1 MTDEEKQPEEEK
13 KLKERKKRKGK
24 PRRRGSGSVF
34 RRPERKGGKQ
44 WVAQIILEDGRT
56 RQRYFNTQEEADIAL
71 NEMLYEQRR
80 GMLATGP
87 NQTLKQYL
95 ENWLENVQK
104 YAVRVNHYINTR
116 TIIRKHIL
124 PTLGHIQL
132 RQLNE
137 QHIQALY
144 AQKQDEKKSAKTIHH
159 IHDVLHKALAQ
170 AVTWRLVSRNV
181 CDGVTLPRLSRYEY
195 QVLTAEQA
203 RKLLEVVR
211 GHRFEVL
218 LALALTTGMRLGE
231 LSSLHWQDMNFEQ
244 ETVQVRRSVSRVRG
258 QGYQVFEPKTQ
269 KSRRMLTLPS
279 FVLDMLERHRAS
291 QDEVKQKAQ
300 EAGSQ
305 WQDHDLVFCNQ
316 YGSFL
321 RPDRV
326 RKQFQK
332 LLAEAGLPH
341 MRFHDLR
348 HSAATILLSMG
359 VPVKVVQE
367 ILGHSN
373 ISTTLNIYAHVL
385 PTMQNEA
392 MGKWDYLFGGQ
403 RPHV

>member
-1 MTDEEKQPEEEK
+1 
-13 KLKERKKRKGK
+13 
-24 PRRRGSGSVF
+24 
-34 RRPERKGGKQ
+34 
-44 WVAQIILEDGRT
+44 
-56 RQRYFNTQEEADIAL
+56 
-71 NEMLYEQRR
+71 
-80 GMLATGP
+80 
-87 NQTLKQYL
+87 
-95 ENWLENVQK
+95 
-104 YAVRVNHYINTR
+104 
-116 TIIRKHIL
+116 
-124 PTLGHIQL
+124 
-132 RQLNE
+132 
-137 QHIQALY
+137 
-144 AQKQDEKKSAKTIHH
+144 
-159 IHDVLHKALAQ
+159 
-170 AVTWRLVSRNV
+170 
-181 CDGVTLPRLSRYEY
+181 
-195 QVLTAEQA
+195 
-203 RKLLEVVR
+203 
-211 GHRFEVL
+211 
-218 LALALTTGMRLGE
+218 
-231 LSSLHWQDMNFEQ
+231 
-244 ETVQVRRSVSRVRG
+244 
-258 QGYQVFEPKTQ
+258 
-269 KSRRMLTLPS
+269 MLTLPS

-385 PTMQNEA
+385 PNMQNEA
-392 MGKWDYLFGGQ
+392 MGKWDHLFGGDK
-403 RPHV
+403 

>member
-1 MTDEEKQPEEEK
+1 MKDEEKQPEEEK
-13 KLKERKKRKGK
+13 KPKERKKRKGK

-44 WVAQIILEDGRT
+44 WVAQIILENGRT

-144 AQKQDEKKSAKTIHH
+144 TQKQDERKSAKTIHN
-159 IHDVLHKALAQ
+159 IHGILHKALAQ
-170 AVTWRLVSRNV
+170 AVIWRLVSRNV
-181 CDGVTLPRLSRYEY
+181 CDGVTLPRLTRYEY
-195 QVLTAEQA
+195 QTLTAEQA
-203 RKLLEVVR
+203 QKLLEVAR
-211 GHRFEVL
+211 GHRLEML
-218 LALALTTGMRLGE
+218 LTLALTTGMRHGE
-231 LSSLHWQDMNFEQ
+231 LLGLHWQDIDFEHG
-244 ETVQVRRSVSRVRG
+244 TLQVRRSVSRVRG
-258 QGYQVFEPKTQ
+258 QGYKELEPKTPR
-269 KSRRMLTLPS
+269 SRRMLTLAQ
-279 FVLDMLERHRAS
+279 FVLDMLKQHRANHV
-291 QDEVKQKAQ
+291 ELRQKA
-300 EAGSQ
+300 GSE
-305 WQDHDLVFCNQ
+305 WQDHDLVFCNR

-326 RKQFQK
+326 RKQFQQ
-332 LLAEAGLPH
+332 LLVDAGLPY

-348 HSAATILLSMG
+348 HSAATIFMKMG
-359 VPVKVVQE
+359 VPPKVVQE

-373 ISTTLNIYAHVL
+373 INITLGIYSHVL
-385 PTMQNEA
+385 PGMQDEA
-392 MGKWDYLFGGQ
+392 MGKWDHLFGGDKSTT
-403 RPHV
+403 P

>member
-1 MTDEEKQPEEEK
+1 MANEEKQPEEERQPK
-13 KLKERKKRKGK
+13 KREKRKGK

-44 WVAQIILEDGRT
+44 WVAQIILENGRT
-56 RQRYFNTQEEADIAL
+56 RQRYFKTQEEADIAL

-87 NQTLKQYL
+87 NQTLKQHL
-95 ENWLENVQK
+95 ENWLENIQK
-104 YAVRVNHYINTR
+104 HAVRINHYINTR

-124 PTLGHIQL
+124 PKLGHIQL

-137 QHIQALY
+137 QHIQSLY
-144 AQKQDEKKSAKTIHH
+144 AQKLDEKKSAKTIHH

-170 AVTWRLVSRNV
+170 AVTWRLVVRNV

-195 QVLTAEQA
+195 PVLTEEQA
-203 RKLLEVVR
+203 QKLLEVMR

-218 LALALTTGMRLGE
+218 LALALKTGMRHGE
-231 LSSLHWQDMNFEQ
+231 LLSLHWQDINFERG
-244 ETVQVRRSVSRVRG
+244 TLQVRRSVSRVRG
-258 QGYQVFEPKTQ
+258 QGYKVFEPKTPRG
-269 KSRRMLTLPS
+269 RRMLTLPL
-279 FVLDMLERHRAS
+279 FVLDMLKQHRVI
-291 QDEVKQKAQ
+291 QEEVKQK
-300 EAGSQ
+300 AGSQ

-332 LLAEAGLPH
+332 LLAEAGLPY
-341 MRFHDLR
+341 MRVHDLR
-348 HSAATILLSMG
+348 HSAATLLISMG

-373 ISTTLNIYAHVL
+373 ISTTLNIYSHVL
-385 PTMQNEA
+385 PGMQDEA
-392 MGKWDYLFGGQ
+392 MGKWDHLFGGD
-403 RPHV
+403 R

>member
-1 MTDEEKQPEEEK
+1 MANEEKQPEEERQPK
-13 KLKERKKRKGK
+13 KREKRKGK

-44 WVAQIILEDGRT
+44 WVAQIILENGRT
-56 RQRYFNTQEEADIAL
+56 RQRYFKTQEEADIAL

-87 NQTLKQYL
+87 NQTLKQHL
-95 ENWLENVQK
+95 ENWLENIQK
-104 YAVRVNHYINTR
+104 HAVRINHYINTR

-124 PTLGHIQL
+124 PKLGHIQL

-137 QHIQALY
+137 QHIQSLY
-144 AQKQDEKKSAKTIHH
+144 AQKLDEKKSAKTIHH

-170 AVTWRLVSRNV
+170 AVTWRLVVRNV

-195 QVLTAEQA
+195 PVLTEEQA
-203 RKLLEVVR
+203 QKLLEVMR

-218 LALALTTGMRLGE
+218 LALALTTGMRHGE
-231 LSSLHWQDMNFEQ
+231 LLSLHWQDINFERG
-244 ETVQVRRSVSRVRG
+244 TLQVRRSVSRVRG
-258 QGYQVFEPKTQ
+258 QGYKVFEPKTPRG
-269 KSRRMLTLPS
+269 RRMLTLPL
-279 FVLDMLERHRAS
+279 FVLDMLKQHRVI
-291 QDEVKQKAQ
+291 QEEVMQKA
-300 EAGSQ
+300 GIQ

-332 LLAEAGLPH
+332 LLAEAGLPY
-341 MRFHDLR
+341 MRVHDLR
-348 HSAATILLSMG
+348 HSAATLLISMG

-373 ISTTLNIYAHVL
+373 ISTTLNIYSHVL
-385 PTMQNEA
+385 PGMQDEA
-392 MGKWDYLFGGQ
+392 MGKWDHLFGGD
-403 RPHV
+403 R

>member
-1 MTDEEKQPEEEK
+1 MANEEKQPEEERQPK
-13 KLKERKKRKGK
+13 KREKRKGK

-44 WVAQIILEDGRT
+44 WVAQIILENGRT
-56 RQRYFNTQEEADIAL
+56 RQRYFKTQEEADIAL

-87 NQTLKQYL
+87 NQTLKQHL
-95 ENWLENVQK
+95 ENWLENIQK
-104 YAVRVNHYINTR
+104 HAVRINHYINTR

-124 PTLGHIQL
+124 PKLGHIQL

-137 QHIQALY
+137 QHIQSLY
-144 AQKQDEKKSAKTIHH
+144 AQKLDEKKSAKTIHH

-170 AVTWRLVSRNV
+170 AVTWRLVVRNV

-195 QVLTAEQA
+195 PVLTEEQA
-203 RKLLEVVR
+203 QKLLEVMR

-218 LALALTTGMRLGE
+218 LALALTTGMRHGE
-231 LSSLHWQDMNFEQ
+231 LLSLHWQDINFERG
-244 ETVQVRRSVSRVRG
+244 TLQVRRSVSRVRG
-258 QGYQVFEPKTQ
+258 QGYKVFEPKTPRG
-269 KSRRMLTLPS
+269 RRMLTLPL
-279 FVLDMLERHRAS
+279 FVLDMLKQHRVI
-291 QDEVKQKAQ
+291 QEEVKQK
-300 EAGSQ
+300 AGSQ

-332 LLAEAGLPH
+332 LLAEAGLPY
-341 MRFHDLR
+341 MRVHDLR
-348 HSAATILLSMG
+348 HSAATLLISMG

-373 ISTTLNIYAHVL
+373 ISTTLNIYSHVL
-385 PTMQNEA
+385 PGMQDEA
-392 MGKWDYLFGGQ
+392 MGKWDHLFGGD
-403 RPHV
+403 R

>member
-1 MTDEEKQPEEEK
+1 MANEEKQPEEERQPK
-13 KLKERKKRKGK
+13 KREKRKGK

-44 WVAQIILEDGRT
+44 WVAQIILENGRT
-56 RQRYFNTQEEADIAL
+56 RQRYFKTQEEADIAL

-87 NQTLKQYL
+87 NQTLKQHL
-95 ENWLENVQK
+95 ENWLENIQK
-104 YAVRVNHYINTR
+104 HAVRINHYINTR

-124 PTLGHIQL
+124 PKLGHIQL

-137 QHIQALY
+137 QHIQSLY
-144 AQKQDEKKSAKTIHH
+144 AQKLDEKKSAKTIHH

-170 AVTWRLVSRNV
+170 AVTWRLVVRNV

-195 QVLTAEQA
+195 PVLTEEQA
-203 RKLLEVVR
+203 QKLLEVMR

-218 LALALTTGMRLGE
+218 LALALTTGMRHGE
-231 LSSLHWQDMNFEQ
+231 LLSLHWQDINFERG
-244 ETVQVRRSVSRVRG
+244 TLQVRRSVSRVRG
-258 QGYQVFEPKTQ
+258 QGYKVFEPKTPRG
-269 KSRRMLTLPS
+269 RRLLTLPS
-279 FVLDMLERHRAS
+279 FVLDMLKQHRIS
-291 QDEVKQKAQ
+291 QEEVKQK
-300 EAGSQ
+300 AGSQ

-332 LLAEAGLPH
+332 LLAEAGLPY
-341 MRFHDLR
+341 MRVHDLR
-348 HSAATILLSMG
+348 HSAATLLISMG

-373 ISTTLNIYAHVL
+373 ISTTLNIYSHVL
-385 PTMQNEA
+385 PGMQDEA
-392 MGKWDYLFGGQ
+392 MGKWDHLFGGD
-403 RPHV
+403 R

>member
-1 MTDEEKQPEEEK
+1 MTDEEQTNEEKQP
-13 KLKERKKRKGK
+13 KECSQRKGK
-24 PRRRGSGSVF
+24 PQRSGAGSVF
-34 RRPERKGGKQ
+34 RRPERKGGKE
-44 WVAQIILEDGRT
+44 WVAQIILDNGKT
-56 RQRYFNTQEEADIAL
+56 RQRYFFTQAEADEAL
-71 NEMLYEQRR
+71 TEMLYEQRQ

-87 NQTLKQYL
+87 NQTLQQHL

-104 YAVRVNHYINTR
+104 HAVRVNHYINTR
-116 TIIRKHIL
+116 TIIRKHII

-137 QHIQALY
+137 QHIQSLY
-144 AQKQDEKKSAKTIHH
+144 AQKLDEKKSAKTIHH
-159 IHDVLHKALAQ
+159 IHGVLHKALAQ
-170 AVTWRLVSRNV
+170 AVTWRVVSRNV

-195 QVLTAEQA
+195 QVLTVEQA
-203 RKLLEVVR
+203 RKLLEGVR

-231 LSSLHWQDMNFEQ
+231 LSGLHWQDINFEQ
-244 ETVQVRRSVSRVRG
+244 GTLQVRRSVSRVRG
-258 QGYQVFEPKTQ
+258 QGYKVFEPKTQ
-269 KSRRMLTLPS
+269 RSRRMLTLPS
-279 FVLDMLERHRAS
+279 FVLDMLQQHRTS
-291 QDEVKQKAQ
+291 QGEVKQKAQ
-300 EAGSQ
+300 EAGNHR
-305 WQDHDLVFCNQ
+305 QDHDLVFCNQ

-332 LLAEAGLPH
+332 LLAEAGLPY

-348 HSAATILLSMG
+348 HSAATLLLSMG

-385 PTMQNEA
+385 PNMQN
-392 MGKWDYLFGGQ
+392 
-403 RPHV
+403 

>member
-1 MTDEEKQPEEEK
+1 MKDEEKQPEEEK
-13 KLKERKKRKGK
+13 KPKERKKRKGK

-44 WVAQIILEDGRT
+44 WVGQIILENGRT

-144 AQKQDEKKSAKTIHH
+144 TQKQDERKSAKTIHN
-159 IHDVLHKALAQ
+159 IHGILHKALAQ
-170 AVTWRLVSRNV
+170 AVIWRLVSRNV
-181 CDGVTLPRLSRYEY
+181 CDGVTLPRLTRYEY
-195 QVLTAEQA
+195 QTLTAEQA
-203 RKLLEVVR
+203 QKLLEVAR
-211 GHRFEVL
+211 GHRLEML
-218 LALALTTGMRLGE
+218 LTLALTTGMRHGE
-231 LSSLHWQDMNFEQ
+231 LLGLHWQDIDFEHG
-244 ETVQVRRSVSRVRG
+244 TLQVRRSVSRVRG
-258 QGYQVFEPKTQ
+258 QGYKELEPKTPR
-269 KSRRMLTLPS
+269 SRRMLTLAQ
-279 FVLDMLERHRAS
+279 FVLDMLKQHRANHV
-291 QDEVKQKAQ
+291 ELRQKA
-300 EAGSQ
+300 GSE
-305 WQDHDLVFCNQ
+305 WQDHDLVFCNR

-326 RKQFQK
+326 RKQFQQ
-332 LLAEAGLPH
+332 LLVDAGLPY

-348 HSAATILLSMG
+348 HSAATIFMKMG
-359 VPVKVVQE
+359 VPPKVVQE

-373 ISTTLNIYAHVL
+373 INITLGIYSHVL
-385 PTMQNEA
+385 PGMQDEA
-392 MGKWDYLFGGQ
+392 MGKWDHLFGGDKSTT
-403 RPHV
+403 P

>member
-1 MTDEEKQPEEEK
+1 MANEEKQPEEERQPK
-13 KLKERKKRKGK
+13 KREKRKGK

-44 WVAQIILEDGRT
+44 WVAQIILENGRT
-56 RQRYFNTQEEADIAL
+56 RQRYFKTQEEADIAL

-80 GMLATGP
+80 GMLATVP
-87 NQTLKQYL
+87 NQTLKQHL
-95 ENWLENVQK
+95 ENWLENIQK
-104 YAVRVNHYINTR
+104 HAVRINHYINTR

-124 PTLGHIQL
+124 PKLGHIQL

-137 QHIQALY
+137 QHIQSLY
-144 AQKQDEKKSAKTIHH
+144 AQKLDEKKSAKTIHH

-170 AVTWRLVSRNV
+170 AVTWRLVVRNV

-195 QVLTAEQA
+195 PVLTEEQA
-203 RKLLEVVR
+203 QKLLEVMR

-218 LALALTTGMRLGE
+218 LALALTTGMRHGE
-231 LSSLHWQDMNFEQ
+231 LLSLHWQDINFERG
-244 ETVQVRRSVSRVRG
+244 TLQVRRSVSRVRG
-258 QGYQVFEPKTQ
+258 QGYKVFEPKTPRG
-269 KSRRMLTLPS
+269 RRMLTLPL
-279 FVLDMLERHRAS
+279 FVLDMLKQHRVI
-291 QDEVKQKAQ
+291 QEEVMQKA
-300 EAGSQ
+300 GIQ

-332 LLAEAGLPH
+332 LLAEAGLPY
-341 MRFHDLR
+341 MRVHDLR
-348 HSAATILLSMG
+348 HSAATLLISMG

-373 ISTTLNIYAHVL
+373 ISTTLNIYSHVL
-385 PTMQNEA
+385 PGMQDEA
-392 MGKWDYLFGGQ
+392 MGKWDHLFGGD
-403 RPHV
+403 R

>member
-1 MTDEEKQPEEEK
+1 MKDEEKQPEEEK
-13 KLKERKKRKGK
+13 KPKERKKRKGK

-44 WVAQIILEDGRT
+44 WVAQIILENGRT

-144 AQKQDEKKSAKTIHH
+144 TQKQDERKSAKTIHN
-159 IHDVLHKALAQ
+159 IHGILHKALAQ
-170 AVTWRLVSRNV
+170 AVIWRLVSRNV
-181 CDGVTLPRLSRYEY
+181 CDGVTLPRLTRYEY
-195 QVLTAEQA
+195 QTLTAEQA
-203 RKLLEVVR
+203 QKLLEVAR
-211 GHRFEVL
+211 GHRLEML
-218 LALALTTGMRLGE
+218 LTLALTTGMRHGE
-231 LSSLHWQDMNFEQ
+231 LLGLHWQDIDFEHG
-244 ETVQVRRSVSRVRG
+244 TLQVRRSVSRVRG
-258 QGYQVFEPKTQ
+258 QGYKELEPKTPR
-269 KSRRMLTLPS
+269 SRRMLTLPQ
-279 FVLDMLERHRAS
+279 FVLDMLKQHRANHV
-291 QDEVKQKAQ
+291 ELRQKA
-300 EAGSQ
+300 GSE
-305 WQDHDLVFCNQ
+305 WQDHDLVFCNR

-326 RKQFQK
+326 RKQFQQ
-332 LLAEAGLPH
+332 LLVDAGLPY

-348 HSAATILLSMG
+348 HSAATIFMKMG
-359 VPVKVVQE
+359 VPPKVVQE

-373 ISTTLNIYAHVL
+373 INITLGIYSHVL
-385 PTMQNEA
+385 PGMQDEA
-392 MGKWDYLFGGQ
+392 MGKWDHLFGGDKSTT
-403 RPHV
+403 P

>member
-1 MTDEEKQPEEEK
+1 MKDEEKQPEEEK
-13 KLKERKKRKGK
+13 KPKERKKRKGK

-44 WVAQIILEDGRT
+44 WVAQIILENGRT

-144 AQKQDEKKSAKTIHH
+144 TQKQDERKSAKTIHN
-159 IHDVLHKALAQ
+159 IHGILHKALAQ
-170 AVTWRLVSRNV
+170 AVIWRLVSRNV
-181 CDGVTLPRLSRYEY
+181 CDGVTLPRLTRYEY
-195 QVLTAEQA
+195 QTLTAEQA
-203 RKLLEVVR
+203 QKLLEVAR
-211 GHRFEVL
+211 GHRLEML
-218 LALALTTGMRLGE
+218 LTLALTTGMRHGE
-231 LSSLHWQDMNFEQ
+231 LLGLHWQDIDFEHG
-244 ETVQVRRSVSRVRG
+244 TLQVRRSVSRVRG
-258 QGYQVFEPKTQ
+258 QGYKELEPKTPR
-269 KSRRMLTLPS
+269 SRRMLTLPQ
-279 FVLDMLERHRAS
+279 FVLDMLKQHRANHV
-291 QDEVKQKAQ
+291 ELRQKA
-300 EAGSQ
+300 GSE
-305 WQDHDLVFCNQ
+305 WQDHDLVFCNR

-326 RKQFQK
+326 RKQFQQ
-332 LLAEAGLPH
+332 LLVDAGLPY
-341 MRFHDLR
+341 MSFHDLR
-348 HSAATILLSMG
+348 HSAATIFMKMG
-359 VPVKVVQE
+359 VPPKVVQE

-373 ISTTLNIYAHVL
+373 INITLGIYSHVL
-385 PTMQNEA
+385 PGMQDEA
-392 MGKWDYLFGGQ
+392 MGKWDHLFGGDKSTT
-403 RPHV
+403 P